1 MKLIGKI
8 ILYPILTVNIF
19 IDIILLL
26 SCFSSL
32 FRPFGTWPIVS
43 LTELAFPFLAIIN
56 IIFLCFWLLFWRK
69 GCIVSLITFLI
80 CLGPC
85 LDYCPLHIFKN
96 KTEASEGEI
105 KILSY
110 NTEGL
115 GTSVNNDNTV
125 NNPVLK
131 YISESGAD
139 IVCIQE
145 SDNNVLRKL
154 NRNKN
159 FLPEYPYKYF
169 GSETTGLACFSKFP
183 IIGNKKINFEKS
195 TGNSC
200 GYYRILIEDD
210 TIAVYNCH
218 LQSNKLK
225 KEEIEDYIRFMEDP
239 SDDNY
244 YSGSKSLLKK
254 LLTSTKLRA
263 EQADLISKKIGE
275 ETAKFIIVCGDF
287 NDTPISYA
295 HRTIEKNLTDAYS
308 KSGFGPGISYHRH
321 KLYYRIDH
329 ILVSNNLKPV
339 NCWVDKSIKD
349 SDHYPILSVL
359 SKKLK

>member
-1 MKLIGKI
+1 MKLISKI
-8 ILYPILTVNIF
+8 ILYPILTVNVV

-26 SCFSSL
+26 SCFGSL
-32 FRPFGTWPIVS
+32 FRPFGTWPFIS
-43 LTELAFPFLAIIN
+43 LTELAFPFLVIIN
-56 IIFLCFWLLFWRK
+56 ILFLGFWLVFWRK
-69 GCIVSLITFLI
+69 GIIISLITFLI
-80 CLGPC
+80 CLRPC

-96 KTEASEGEI
+96 RTEAEKGEI

-115 GTSVNNDNTV
+115 GTYVNSDNTV

-131 YISESGAD
+131 YIAASGAD
-139 IVCIQE
+139 IVCLQE
-145 SDNNVLRKL
+145 SNNKTLKRL
-154 NRNKN
+154 NHKKD

-169 GSETTGLACFSKFP
+169 GTEMIGLACFSKFP
-183 IIGNKKINFEKS
+183 IISNKKINFEKS

-200 GYYRILIEDD
+200 GYYRILIEND
-210 TIAVYNCH
+210 TVAVYNCH
-218 LQSNKLK
+218 LQSNGLK
-225 KEEIEDYIRFMEDP
+225 KEEIEDYHRFMEDP

-244 YSGSKSLLKK
+244 YSGSKSVLKK

-263 EQADLISKKIGE
+263 EQADLISKKIGK
-275 ETAKFIIVCGDF
+275 ETAKYVIVCGDF

-308 KSGFGPGISYHRH
+308 KSGFGLGISYNRH
-321 KLYYRIDH
+321 KLFYRIDH
-329 ILVSNNLKPV
+329 ILVSNNLKPI

-359 SKKLK
+359 STK

>member
-1 MKLIGKI
+1 MKLLSKI
-8 ILYPILTVNIF
+8 ILYPILSVNIF
-19 IDIILLL
+19 IDIILLI
-26 SCFSSL
+26 SCFNSL
-32 FRPFGTWPIVS
+32 IRPSGIWSFVS

-56 IIFLCFWLLFWRK
+56 ILFICFWLLFWRK
-69 GCIVSLITFLI
+69 GCIISLITFLL

-85 LDYCPLHIFKN
+85 LDYCPLHGLKN
-96 KTEASEGEI
+96 RTEASEGEI
-105 KILSY
+105 KIMSY

-115 GTSVNNDNTV
+115 GESVNGDNTK

-131 YISESGAD
+131 FIAASGAD

-145 SDNNVLRKL
+145 SNNSVLKRL
-154 NRNKN
+154 NSNKK

-169 GSETTGLACFSKFP
+169 SSEMIGLACFSKFP
-183 IIGNKKINFEKS
+183 IIVNKKIKFEKS
-195 TGNSC
+195 FGNSC
-200 GYYRILIEDD
+200 DYYRILIDHD
-210 TIAVYNCH
+210 TLAIYNCH
-218 LQSNKLK
+218 LQSNGLK
-225 KEEIEDYIRFMEDP
+225 KEEIEDYQRFIEDP

-244 YSGSKSLLKK
+244 YSGSKSVLKK
-254 LLTSTKLRA
+254 LLRSTKYRA
-263 EQADLISKKIGE
+263 EQADIISKKIGK
-275 ETAKFIIVCGDF
+275 ETAKYIIVCGDF

-308 KSGFGPGISYHRH
+308 KSGFGPGISYNRH

-359 SKKLK
+359 SNK

>member
-26 SCFSSL
+26 SCFGSL

-85 LDYCPLHIFKN
+85 LDYCPLHIFKT

-115 GTSVNNDNTV
+115 GTSVNNDNSA
-125 NNPVLK
+125 NNPVLE
-131 YISESGAD
+131 YIADSGAD

-145 SDNNVLRKL
+145 SDNKVLKRL
-154 NRNKN
+154 NSNRN
-159 FLPEYPYKYF
+159 FLPEYPYKNF
-169 GSETTGLACFSKFP
+169 SSEIIGLACFSKFP
-183 IIGNKKINFEKS
+183 IIEYKKIKFEKS

-200 GYYRILIEDD
+200 GYYRILIKGD
-210 TIAVYNCH
+210 TLAVYNCH
-218 LQSNKLK
+218 LQSNGLK
-225 KEEIEDYIRFMEDP
+225 SKEIEDYKRFMEDP

-244 YSGSKSLLKK
+244 YSGSKSVLKK
-254 LLTSTKLRA
+254 LLISTKLRA
-263 EQADLISKKIGE
+263 EQADLISKKIGK

-295 HRTIEKNLTDAYS
+295 HRTIEKDLTDAYS
-308 KSGFGPGISYHRH
+308 KSGFGPGISYNRH

-329 ILVSNNLKPV
+329 ILVSNNLKPA

-359 SKKLK
+359 SAK